1 MRDGSY
7 KLYVKETNGN
17 EIILEPT
24 YSNNMNLSLGEIEF
38 NVSNSIINR
47 LRNVSPED
55 RYISIVSYNADGST
69 SSMYENKNIFHEK
82 RRKRCS

>member
-1 MRDGSY
+1 MG
-7 KLYVKETNGN
+7 ETFN
-17 EIILEPT
+17 ILEPT

-69 SSMYENKNIFHEK
+69 SSMYDMMFSI
-82 RRKRCS
+82 

>member
-1 MRDGSY
+1 
-7 KLYVKETNGN
+7 
-17 EIILEPT
+17 
-24 YSNNMNLSLGEIEF
+24 MNLSLGEIEF

-69 SSMYENKNIFHEK
+69 SSMYDMMFSI
-82 RRKRCS
+82 